1 MFEYNVKINKV
12 SGRLNESVL
21 PKKNLVVKSKSK
33 LAKKNVLK
41 EAAKYLIENY
51 GLELIDALIVEKAP
65 RLNSSDAYE
74 REAAMNAQS
83 NHRLTRPNVNLKV
96 IRDRVTKELA
106 RYAYSKFNEERR
118 QLWYHLPDGVIIRMD
133 GEVELVGP
141 SLGGYSDAENASHSI
156 WKDQSYDADSKASEN
171 VYSYYFDSDED
182 FKNLLWFKKN
192 LDDEISD
199 DSYYYDAEDE
209 KMIQGLSYD
218 AWRINYGEELESME
232 NVTWKIAKF
241 DDIEKAKSQLNYN
254 ASHKLLDELKYNVT
268 NVIKDYIK
276 QSSNSSKVNSS
287 IGMKKMERKI

>member
-1 MFEYNVKINKV
+1 MYNYSVKIRKV

-21 PKKNLVVKSKSK
+21 PQKNLVVKSKSK
-33 LAKKNVLK
+33 LAKRNVLK
-41 EAAKYLIENY
+41 KAAKYLFENY
-51 GLELIDALIVEKAP
+51 GLDLIDAVIVENAP
-65 RLNSSDAYE
+65 RLNSSDGYE

-83 NHRLTRPNVNLKV
+83 NHRLTRPNVSLKV

-118 QLWYHLPDGVIIRMD
+118 ELWYHLPDGVIIRMD
-133 GEVELVGP
+133 GEVELIG
-141 SLGGYSDAENASHSI
+141 SSSGGYSDAENASHSI
-156 WKDQSYDADSKASEN
+156 WKDQSYDADLKASEN

-182 FKNLLWFKKN
+182 FKSLLWFKN
-192 LDDEISD
+192 DLDEEISNVDYDYDDEDEEMTQGWSN
-199 DSYYYDAEDE
+199 DA
-209 KMIQGLSYD
+209 M
-218 AWRINYGEELESME
+218 RIDYEEELESME

-254 ASHKLLDELKYNVT
+254 ASHNVLDELKQNVT

-287 IGMKKMERKI
+287 MGMKKMERKI